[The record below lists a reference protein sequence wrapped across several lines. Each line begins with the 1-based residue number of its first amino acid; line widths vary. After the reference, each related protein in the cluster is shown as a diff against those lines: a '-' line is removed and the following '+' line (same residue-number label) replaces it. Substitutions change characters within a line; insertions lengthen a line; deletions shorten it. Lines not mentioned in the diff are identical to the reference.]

1 MLQRRPRIQQP
12 RAQRTRRANAA
23 RAIII
28 IVVAFLSV
36 PLYRLQVVSAEQ
48 YVAQAR
54 ENRMRPV
61 VVRAPRGTIYDRH
74 GRIVAENTVG
84 YQVLLMPR
92 PHDLAWMREQVDR
105 LTPVLGLDSAGIEG
119 IFRRWNRAR
128 HLPMEVSRDADPI
141 AVARLQERR
150 IDFPGVL
157 VTEYPKR
164 QYPAGLA
171 VGHIIGYVSEIS
183 EQELAMED
191 FADYEQGRWIGKA
204 GLERQ
209 YERHLGGLPGVRY
222 LEMDAAG
229 RIRQWMPDEVGRPP
243 VPGRD
248 LQLYLDL
255 DLQEYIASIFPR
267 TLPNGRPAT
276 GAVVA
281 IDPRTGGVLAYYS
294 HPTFDPNSF
303 SGGIPA
309 GLWQDLM
316 NDPRKPLLDRVSNS
330 GQPAASTWKL
340 IVAAMALDLG
350 VIRPDEYMP
359 VSCVGGIALLGRYA
373 RCWNASGHGRQNL
386 IDGIRNSC
394 NVYFYQVGARIGL
407 DRFLEHGTRLGF
419 AERTNIDIPTE
430 FRPQF
435 PENRQWWIDRLR
447 YQPHENEILSIV
459 IGQGPTTMTIIKLAQ
474 MYAALARPDGRM
486 PAPRIAMGM
495 DEGRDTIHFQLT
507 PQQQWYLNT
516 GMRRTVAP
524 GGTAAMSRLRDW
536 DFIGK
541 TGTAQ
546 NPPNPAHGWFV
557 GMGGPR
563 GGEMEIAVTM
573 FLEFAETGTI
583 PSGYVGEI
591 VNFYLDRKYNR
602 PFQGW
607 ATPRWRFREGLP
619 VQWNFFGPVEEPPM
633 PPADATPEQVMAE
646 QARHGATAVGG
657 VPVAA
662 GAVRP
667 PQPPPGVPTEPVDTA
682 ATNNAGGGVP

>member
-1 MLQRRPRIQQP
+1 
-12 RAQRTRRANAA
+12 
-23 RAIII
+23 
-28 IVVAFLSV
+28 
-36 PLYRLQVVSAEQ
+36 
-48 YVAQAR
+48 
-54 ENRMRPV
+54 
-61 VVRAPRGTIYDRH
+61 
-74 GRIVAENTVG
+74 
-84 YQVLLMPR
+84 MP
-92 PHDLAWMREQVDR
+92 E
-105 LTPVLGLDSAGIEG
+105 
-119 IFRRWNRAR
+119 
-128 HLPMEVSRDADPI
+128 
-141 AVARLQERR
+141 
-150 IDFPGVL
+150 
-157 VTEYPKR
+157 
-164 QYPAGLA
+164 
-171 VGHIIGYVSEIS
+171 
-183 EQELAMED
+183 
-191 FADYEQGRWIGKA
+191 
-204 GLERQ
+204 
-209 YERHLGGLPGVRY
+209 
-222 LEMDAAG
+222 
-229 RIRQWMPDEVGRPP
+229 EVGRPP

-255 DLQEYIASIFPR
+255 DLQQYIQAIFPR
-267 TLPNGRPAT
+267 QFT
-276 GAVVA
+276 GAVAA
-281 IDPRTGGVLAYYS
+281 IDPQTGGVLAYYS
-294 HPTFDPNSF
+294 HPTFDPNAF

-309 GLWQDLM
+309 GLWRDL
-316 NDPRKPLLDRVSNS
+316 NEDPRRPLLDRVSNS

-386 IDGIRNSC
+386 IEGIKNSC

-407 DRFLEHGTRLGF
+407 DRFLEHGARLGF
-419 AERTNIDIPTE
+419 AQRTGIDIPSE

-435 PENRQWWIDRLR
+435 PESRQWWVDRLR
-447 YQPHENEILSIV
+447 YQPHENEVLSLV
-459 IGQGPTTMTIIKLAQ
+459 IGQGPMTMTIIKLAQ

-495 DEGRDTIHFQLT
+495 DTERDTIHFQLT

-524 GGTAAMSRLRDW
+524 GGTAGLSRIRDW

-619 VQWNFFGPVEEPPM
+619 VNWNFSAPLIEPPM
-633 PPADATPEQVMAE
+633 PRADASPAEVMQRTAE
-646 QARHGATAVGG
+646 GATAVRG
-657 VPVAA
+657 VPIAA
-662 GAVRP
+662 GAVP
-667 PQPPPGVPTEPVDTA
+667 PPEPPPGVPAEPADTVA
-682 ATNNAGGGVP
+682 ANNDPGADPQQP